1 MEEIVFVNAFILYLT
16 SHAKHSK
23 NPGCHSI
30 LIKII
35 WTHTRHLHFPIT
47 LYISHIDTYLYRC
60 IRLYSGRK
68 ILTLIQDDK
77 KDLSVQK
84 MYFTYLQGRVP
95 AWNLAGLLPPDPT
108 SPGPGGPS
116 PGVSSAA
123 GGLPHPLPHYSGA
136 YGGQHHSHY
145 PHILQ
150 PQSSAD
156 IPHHPWPPNMETGNS
171 ESASL
176 SASAAMHYKMDPD
189 ASAVMSMY
197 YNPHQVGKNVQ
208 IFWDHPKILYFR
220 VLEARPQQV
229 QSLLHQQPRL
239 WPQQLQVRRKR
250 YKFQIFR
257 SQLRLRP
264 QQSNLRIFCILI

>member
-1 MEEIVFVNAFILYLT
+1 MNSYQTFAFSYYT
-16 SHAKHSK
+16 
-23 NPGCHSI
+23 
-30 LIKII
+30 
-35 WTHTRHLHFPIT
+35 LHISYR
-47 LYISHIDTYLYRC
+47 YISLYRC

-156 IPHHPWPPNMETGNS
+156 IPHHPWPPNMEAGNS
-171 ESASL
+171 ETASI

-197 YNPHQVGKNVQ
+197 YNPHQV
-208 IFWDHPKILYFR
+208 
-220 VLEARPQQV
+220 
-229 QSLLHQQPRL
+229 
-239 WPQQLQVRRKR
+239 
-250 YKFQIFR
+250 
-257 SQLRLRP
+257 
-264 QQSNLRIFCILI
+264 

>member
-16 SHAKHSK
+16 SHAMHSK

-35 WTHTRHLHFPIT
+35 WTHTRHLHFPTT

-156 IPHHPWPPNMETGNS
+156 IPHHPWPPNMEAGNS
-171 ESASL
+171 ETASI

-197 YNPHQVGKNVQ
+197 YNPHQVWKNVQ
-208 IFWDHPKILYFR
+208 IFVFQPVFLKIF
-220 VLEARPQQV
+220 
-229 QSLLHQQPRL
+229 
-239 WPQQLQVRRKR
+239 
-250 YKFQIFR
+250 
-257 SQLRLRP
+257 
-264 QQSNLRIFCILI
+264 

>member
-1 MEEIVFVNAFILYLT
+1 
-16 SHAKHSK
+16 
-23 NPGCHSI
+23 
-30 LIKII
+30 
-35 WTHTRHLHFPIT
+35 
-47 LYISHIDTYLYRC
+47 
-60 IRLYSGRK
+60 
-68 ILTLIQDDK
+68 
-77 KDLSVQK
+77 

-156 IPHHPWPPNMETGNS
+156 IPHHPWPPNMEAGNS
-171 ESASL
+171 ETASI

-197 YNPHQVGKNVQ
+197 YNPHQVGKNFQ
-208 IFWDHPKILYFR
+208 IFWDHPKVLYFR

-239 WPQQLQVRRKR
+239 
-250 YKFQIFR
+250 
-257 SQLRLRP
+257 
-264 QQSNLRIFCILI
+264 